1 MLLLQTATTAPD
13 SANGLSAIDMLIKGG
28 VIIIPILV
36 LSLISVYIFVE
47 KLIYIYRS
55 SRTDKQFMHKLLLE
69 LRQKRTEEAL
79 TLCRRNNAM
88 GVVFENGI
96 EMMGKPVRDIESILE
111 ASANVEVTK
120 MEKNI
125 AYLGIIAGIAPIL
138 GFIGTISGVI
148 SIFYN
153 ISITDNVSIGIIAD
167 GLYQKMIS
175 SGTGLLVGII
185 AYSCYHILQMRI
197 DRFTRRL
204 QEAELS
210 FIKMLMQ

>member
-1 MLLLQTATTAPD
+1 
-13 SANGLSAIDMLIKGG
+13 
-28 VIIIPILV
+28 
-36 LSLISVYIFVE
+36 
-47 KLIYIYRS
+47 
-55 SRTDKQFMHKLLLE
+55 MHKLLLE

-79 TLCRRNNAM
+79 ALCRRNNAM

>member
-1 MLLLQTATTAPD
+1 MQLLQAATATPD
-13 SANGLSAIDMLIKGG
+13 IANGLSAIDMLMKGG
-28 VIIIPILV
+28 VIIIPILI
-36 LSLISVYIFVE
+36 LSLISVFIFAE
-47 KLIYIYRS
+47 KLIYIYRA
-55 SRTDKQFMHKLLLE
+55 SRTENQFMHKLLLE

-79 TLCRRNNAM
+79 TLCRRNNSM
-88 GVVFENGI
+88 GIVFENGI
-96 EMMGKPVRDIESILE
+96 EMMGKPVRDIETILE

-120 MEKNI
+120 MEKNV

-153 ISITDNVSIGIIAD
+153 ISVTDNVSIGIIAD

-197 DRFTRRL
+197 DRFTRRM